1 MTASGIEF
9 LKYVAMEAF
18 PSGKRS
24 LSIPFCHGKS
34 CMLNPWSRFVL
45 YLNMLSLELSQN
57 TERFPWNGESEDI
70 FFCHAA
76 ADIFDELPRSIQP
89 APMTEENEF
98 CAETTMF
105 QKPFAL
111 HQFWPHL
118 HANTPHDAAAML
130 ENCPEGLGII
140 PQEVLLNDGRWKQ
153 IVCGLN
159 ISYGETSLLNPNTS
173 CLLRQICPNDEI
185 LNPCS

>member
-1 MTASGIEF
+1 MTASGVEF
-9 LKYVAMEAF
+9 IKYVAMEAF

-57 TERFPWNGESEDI
+57 TERFPWNGESEDM

-98 CAETTMF
+98 SKTFCAA
-105 QKPFAL
+105 P
-111 HQFWPHL
+111 
-118 HANTPHDAAAML
+118 
-130 ENCPEGLGII
+130 
-140 PQEVLLNDGRWKQ
+140 VLASPACQYPAW
-153 IVCGLN
+153 
-159 ISYGETSLLNPNTS
+159 
-173 CLLRQICPNDEI
+173 
-185 LNPCS
+185 CSRNARKLP